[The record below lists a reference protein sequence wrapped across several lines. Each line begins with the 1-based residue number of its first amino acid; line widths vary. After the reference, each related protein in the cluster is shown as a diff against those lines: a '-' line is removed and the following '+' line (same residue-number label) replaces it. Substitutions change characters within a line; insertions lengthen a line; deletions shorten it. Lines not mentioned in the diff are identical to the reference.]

1 MNNFELNKKPTILV
15 IDDNPN
21 SMGLI
26 ENYLEEQGVEML
38 VARDGLRGIEKAEF
52 AHPDLILL
60 DVIMPGLDGFETCR
74 RLKASDAAKNIPV
87 IFLTALTESE
97 DKVKG
102 FQVGAVDYITKPI
115 QKDETVARVMT
126 HLRLKE
132 LNENLEQLIEQRT
145 RALERANEQL
155 KKEIADRKQVE
166 KALKKSE
173 ERFEL
178 AMKFANDGLFDWDL
192 EHEQIYFSPG
202 WKRMLGYEDHEIL
215 NEFSEWERLTEK
227 DGVIASLDMVDE
239 ILEGKRHRFE
249 NEFKMLHKD
258 GHWVDILSRANVVFD
273 EQGKGV
279 RVVGTHVDISD
290 RKRNELQ
297 IKSSLKEKE
306 VLIQEIHHRV
316 KNNMQVIISLLKLQ
330 ADRIADEQFRVMF
343 LESQSRIY
351 AMAAVH
357 ETLHQS
363 DNLARIDLAAYLSK
377 LGKTVLQTY
386 NTNSGEINLILEVEP
401 IELKLEL
408 SYPIGLVFNELMSNT
423 LKHAFTRGG
432 VREIRIYGGITA
444 DNKVNLVISDDG
456 VGLPADF
463 DWRAADS
470 LGLQIVRALVEDQL
484 EGSINLDST
493 KGTKWGIVFP
503 IES

>member
-74 RLKASDAAKNIPV
+74 RLKASDTAKNIPV

-178 AMKFANDGLFDWDL
+178 AMKFSNDGLFDWDL
-192 EHEQIYFSPG
+192 ENERIYFSPG

-227 DGVIASLDMVDE
+227 EGVIASLDMVDE

-316 KNNMQVIISLLKLQ
+316 KNNMQVIISLLC
-330 ADRIADEQFRVMF
+330 
-343 LESQSRIY
+343 
-351 AMAAVH
+351 
-357 ETLHQS
+357 T
-363 DNLARIDLAAYLSK
+363 
-377 LGKTVLQTY
+377 
-386 NTNSGEINLILEVEP
+386 
-401 IELKLEL
+401 
-408 SYPIGLVFNELMSNT
+408 
-423 LKHAFTRGG
+423 
-432 VREIRIYGGITA
+432 
-444 DNKVNLVISDDG
+444 
-456 VGLPADF
+456 
-463 DWRAADS
+463 
-470 LGLQIVRALVEDQL
+470 
-484 EGSINLDST
+484 GSA
-493 KGTKWGIVFP
+493 
-503 IES
+503 